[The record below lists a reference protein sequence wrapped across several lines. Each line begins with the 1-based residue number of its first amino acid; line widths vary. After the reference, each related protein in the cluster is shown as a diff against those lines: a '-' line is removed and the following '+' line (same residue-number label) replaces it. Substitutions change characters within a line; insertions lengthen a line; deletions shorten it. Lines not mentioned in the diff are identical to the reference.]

1 LPYKTNGEALR
12 GFPEGGTMTE
22 TILNSFNFR
31 IPEMETAIKL
41 LEAVGFN
48 FTNATESQPEGKDFI
63 TQAVTIQSP
72 DFNFT
77 IVSTKTKAP
86 DLKIIRFPAKHGA

>member
-1 LPYKTNGEALR
+1 MA
-12 GFPEGGTMTE
+12 E

-48 FTNATESQPEGKDFI
+48 FTNATESKPEGKDFI
-63 TQAVTIQSP
+63 TQVAIINSP
-72 DFNFT
+72 DFSFSL
-77 IVSTKTKAP
+77 VATKTKAP
-86 DLKIIRFPAKHGA
+86 ELKIIRFPAKHGA